1 MCATNF
7 YAFNAAVLLSNGAN
21 VLFEHC
27 SAAICCTELYA
38 LVQVIRQILALRHLI
53 TFLIGVTLP
62 PTVVHCDN
70 NSVLLQLKRR
80 DLSAR
85 SRHIRVHLGFIF
97 DALEA
102 NEIDA
107 RFVRSGENPANAMT
121 AAEDRDR
128 FARSVDVM
136 TGRPPEGPARD
147 VRPRA
152 RAPAPTR
159 GRPTSHQRGRAAA
172 RMGGV
177 LRLTYARASASL
189 GRGGSQ
195 ACRDAYWS

>member
-1 MCATNF
+1 M
-7 YAFNAAVLLSNGAN
+7 
-21 VLFEHC
+21 
-27 SAAICCTELYA
+27 
-38 LVQVIRQILALRHLI
+38 IRQVLALRHLI
-53 TFLIGVTLP
+53 TFLVGVTLP

-147 VRPRA
+147 VRP
-152 RAPAPTR
+152 
-159 GRPTSHQRGRAAA
+159 SERAA
-172 RMGGV
+172 
-177 LRLTYARASASL
+177 
-189 GRGGSQ
+189 
-195 ACRDAYWS
+195 